1 MNLFFREEGEGFPL
15 VIVHGLYGSSDNWLT
30 IGKKLSA
37 NYKVY
42 MIDQRNHGRS
52 PNSDKHSYEVL
63 TDDLAG
69 FFDQHKIEK
78 AIVMGHSM
86 GGKTAM
92 RFAADYPERV
102 EKLIV
107 VDIVPKDYFLL
118 NDESQYFLHK
128 NILQA
133 MLEINFSRM
142 ESRKEVENYL
152 LERIDSS
159 PVVQFLL
166 KNVHRNKENKQFEWR
181 LNVPVLY
188 DNLDEIISGVNE
200 KWFED
205 RLPIFNYPVLFIK
218 GADSNYILP
227 EDYKTIRHIYPEAQI
242 VEIPNAGH
250 WLHAEQPQLFM
261 EAIINFLNNKLL
273 YITGKFD

>member
-30 IGKKLSA
+30 VGKKLSA
-37 NYKVY
+37 RFKVF

-52 PNSDKHSYEVL
+52 PNSDVHSYKAMK
-63 TDDLAG
+63 DDLAT
-69 FFDQHKIEK
+69 FFDQHRIEK

-92 RFAADYPERV
+92 CFAADYPERI

-107 VDIVPKDYFLL
+107 VDIAPKNYFLL
-118 NDESQYFLHK
+118 NDESQYFLHN

-133 MLEINFSRM
+133 MLEIDFGRM
-142 ESRKEVENYL
+142 ESRKDIENYL
-152 LERIDSS
+152 LQKIDSAQI
-159 PVVQFLL
+159 VQFLL
-166 KNVHRNKENKQFEWR
+166 KNVHRKKETHHFEWR
-181 LNVPVLY
+181 LNVQVLFE
-188 DNLDEIISGVNE
+188 NLDEIISGVNE
-200 KWFED
+200 RWFDD

-218 GADSNYILP
+218 GANSNYILP
-227 EDYKTIRHIYPEAQI
+227 EDFSSIRSIYPDAAI

-250 WLHAEQPQLFM
+250 WLHAEQPELFM
-261 EAIINFLNNKLL
+261 EAVI
-273 YITGKFD
+273 KFIQ

>member
-15 VIVHGLYGSSDNWLT
+15 VIVHGLYGSLDNWLT
-30 IGKKLSA
+30 VGKKLSA
-37 NYKVY
+37 QFKVY

-52 PNSDKHSYEVL
+52 PNSEEHNYEVL
-63 TDDLAG
+63 KNDLAE

-92 RFAADYPERV
+92 CFAADYPERI

-107 VDIVPKDYFLL
+107 VDIAPKNYFLL

-133 MLEINFSRM
+133 MLEIDFSRM
-142 ESRKEVENYL
+142 ESRKNIEFYL
-152 LERIDSS
+152 LERIDSTQI
-159 PVVQFLL
+159 VQFLL
-166 KNVHRNKENKQFEWR
+166 KNVHRKKETHLFEWR
-181 LNVPVLY
+181 LNVNVLLE
-188 DNLDEIISGVNE
+188 NLDEIISGVNE
-200 KWFED
+200 RWFED

-218 GADSNYILP
+218 GANSNYILP
-227 EDYKTIRHIYPEAQI
+227 EDFKIIHRIYPESI
-242 VEIPNAGH
+242 IREIPNAGH
-250 WLHAEQPQLFM
+250 WLHAEQPELFM
-261 EAIINFLNNKLL
+261 EAVQKFLK
-273 YITGKFD
+273 

>member
-15 VIVHGLYGSSDNWLT
+15 IIVHGLYGSSDNWLT
-30 IGKKLSA
+30 VGKKLSSRF
-37 NYKVY
+37 KVY

-52 PNSDKHSYEVL
+52 PNSDEHSYEVL
-63 TDDLAG
+63 KNDLAG
-69 FFDQHKIEK
+69 FFDQHKIGK

-92 RFAADYPERV
+92 CFAADYPERI

-107 VDIVPKDYFLL
+107 VDIAPKDYFLL

-133 MLEINFSRM
+133 MLDIDFNRM

-152 LERIDSS
+152 LERIDSAQI
-159 PVVQFLL
+159 VQFLL
-166 KNVHRNKENKQFEWR
+166 KNVHRRKENHQFEWR
-181 LNVPVLY
+181 LNVNALF

-200 KWFED
+200 RWFED
-205 RLPIFNYPVLFIK
+205 RLPIFNYQVLFIK
-218 GADSNYILP
+218 GANSNYILP
-227 EDYKTIRHIYPEAQI
+227 EDYKTIRRIYPEAQI

-250 WLHAEQPQLFM
+250 WLHAEQPVLFM
-261 EAIINFLNNKLL
+261 EVVEQFLDQN
-273 YITGKFD
+273 

>member
-30 IGKKLSA
+30 VGKKLSA
-37 NYKVY
+37 RFKVY

-52 PNSDKHSYEVL
+52 PNSDEHSYEAL
-63 TDDLAG
+63 KNDLAE
-69 FFDQHKIEK
+69 FFDEHKIEK

-92 RFAADYPERV
+92 CFAADYPERI

-107 VDIVPKDYFLL
+107 VDIAPKNYFLL

-133 MLEINFSRM
+133 MLEIDFRRM
-142 ESRKEVENYL
+142 ESRKDIEFYL

-159 PVVQFLL
+159 QIVQFLL
-166 KNVHRNKENKQFEWR
+166 KNVHRKKETHHFEWR
-181 LNVPVLY
+181 LNVKILL
-188 DNLDEIISGVNE
+188 DNLDEIISSVNE
-200 KWFED
+200 RWFED

-218 GADSNYILP
+218 GANSKYILP
-227 EDYKTIRHIYPEAQI
+227 EDLKIIHRIYPEAI
-242 VEIPNAGH
+242 IWEIPNAGH
-250 WLHAEQPQLFM
+250 WLHAEQPELFM
-261 EAIINFLNNKLL
+261 EAVQ
-273 YITGKFD
+273 KFI